1 MFASRYPSPKALSA
15 RCDKTPPSEKTFGRR
30 VRAFLSQCDL
40 VILCGGRMSDG
51 MALEEAHAR
60 SLGKPI
66 LSLLHFGEIPPAEAP
81 ILSLPL

>member
-40 VILCGGRMSDG
+40 EHNVVAYILFDKQ
-51 MALEEAHAR
+51 E
-60 SLGKPI
+60 
-66 LSLLHFGEIPPAEAP
+66 
-81 ILSLPL
+81 